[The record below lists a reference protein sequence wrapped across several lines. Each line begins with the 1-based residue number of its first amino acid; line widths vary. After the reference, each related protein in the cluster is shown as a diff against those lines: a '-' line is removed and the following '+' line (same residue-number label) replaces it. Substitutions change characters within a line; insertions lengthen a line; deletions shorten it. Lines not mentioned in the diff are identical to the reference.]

1 MTKKHF
7 SLLTLCLIIFLDFLG
22 YALILPIL
30 TPLFLDS
37 NSSFLPSHYDEN
49 LRTVLFSIV
58 NMSYAAAQFFGAP
71 ILGRLSDSF
80 GRKKM
85 LIITLFGSVLGNLTF
100 VLGFSLSNIYILVLG
115 RLLSGFMGG
124 NAAIANSIVGD
135 LSDEKTKARNYGFI
149 GLAMGLGI
157 VFGPFIG
164 GRLVNQHIQLPF
176 NLSLNTSLMTPF
188 YLSTI
193 LAVIALGIVVFVLKE
208 TKHSRSHVKI
218 EFLDSFRILYHSLT
232 NRHLLYIYIII
243 FLLALSFNVFI
254 YHLNIYLFHKFNWN
268 STQLGDFFAFS
279 GLCLVISL
287 GIINP
292 ILSKFLS
299 SKDIL
304 TFSLIGMAIT
314 IALSALPQR
323 TITMYA
329 IMPFLALFYGLSQAN
344 IAAILSNTAQQ
355 VSEGQGEAFGVNQS
369 IQSIVE
375 TIAPLLTSSLIM
387 ISIVTPISFTSLS
400 MLVCWMIFIYI
411 FRFKKLNY

>member
-1 MTKKHF
+1 MIKKHF
-7 SLLTLCLIIFLDFLG
+7 SLFTLCLIVFLDFLG

-30 TPLFLDS
+30 TPLFLDAK
-37 NSSFLPSHYDEN
+37 SSFLPSHYDEN

-71 ILGRLSDSF
+71 IIGRLSDHF
-80 GRKKM
+80 GRKRM
-85 LIITLFGSVLGNLTF
+85 LILTLFGSVLGNLTF
-100 VLGFSLSNIYILVLG
+100 VLGFSLSNIYILVFG

-164 GRLVNQHIQLPF
+164 GRLVNQNIQLPF
-176 NLSLNTSLMTPF
+176 NLNFNTSLMTPF
-188 YLSTI
+188 YLSTL
-193 LAVIALGIVVFVLKE
+193 LAVLALGVVSFVLQE
-208 TKHSRSHVKI
+208 TKQSRSTAKI

-232 NRHLLYIYIII
+232 NKHLLYVYIIT

-268 STQLGDFFAFS
+268 SKQLGDFFAFS

-292 ILSKFLS
+292 ILSKLLN
-299 SKDIL
+299 SKKIL

-314 IALSALPQR
+314 IALSVLPQR
-323 TITMYA
+323 TLTMYA

-344 IAAILSNTAQQ
+344 IAAILSNTAQKAY
-355 VSEGQGEAFGVNQS
+355 EGQGEAFGVNQS

-375 TIAPLLTSSLIM
+375 TIAPLLTSFLMM
-387 ISIVTPISFTSLS
+387 INILAPISFTSLS
-400 MLVCWMIFIYI
+400 MFVCWIVFIYI
-411 FRFKKLNY
+411 FRIRKLNC